1 MEWINLDVNDD
12 EATSS
17 DSEERSLAAAARRS
31 TAKDID
37 TAESQASAHALSY
50 VEYFENPSL
59 LRSNGKYVPWG
70 FGAPDLPEDRDG
82 F

>member
-1 MEWINLDVNDD
+1 MEWILGIKDD
-12 EATSS
+12 EVTSS
-17 DSEERSLAAAARRS
+17 DSEERSLATAARRS

-59 LRSNGKYVPWG
+59 LRSDGKYVPWG
-70 FGAPDLPEDRDG
+70 FGSPDLPEDLDG